1 MTPKGG
7 TMEDRAKHIREARR
21 AAWLIV
27 ALGVGIIAVAVL
39 GGIFL
44 TRLGIV
50 WIWYGG
56 VIFGLFV
63 IVRGVRTVRQVNK
76 AQRQ

>member
-1 MTPKGG
+1 
-7 TMEDRAKHIREARR
+7 MEDRAKHIREARR

-27 ALGVGIIAVAVL
+27 ALGVGIIAVAAL
-39 GGIFL
+39 GGILL

-63 IVRGVRTVRQVNK
+63 IVRGIRTVRQVNK